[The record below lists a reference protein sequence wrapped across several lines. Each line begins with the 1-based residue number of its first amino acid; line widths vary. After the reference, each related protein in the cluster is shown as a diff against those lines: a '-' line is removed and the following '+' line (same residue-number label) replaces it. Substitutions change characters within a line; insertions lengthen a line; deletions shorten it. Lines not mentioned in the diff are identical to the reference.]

1 MRDILEVIKNV
12 ESIYN
17 SNSALSALK
26 DFERVLSEMNMYVY
40 KNWLDGELASGPVI
54 DRHWVR
60 ASFMWPEEK
69 MPDPMAAKRL
79 LEYGC
84 EVKYEKSNLL
94 EPRKIKSP
102 DDFRPGTR
110 KGKIDQRPIWIVEI
124 SMPRKLVEDTF
135 NGYMSRLRESM
146 GIDQGDKAQS
156 APAAVSDQAAAMAPP
171 GGMPAAP
178 AAGAAPASPL
188 GGAPSAAP
196 TA

>member
-26 DFERVLSEMNMYVY
+26 DFERVLSEMNMYVF

-60 ASFMWPEEK
+60 ASFMWPQEK

-84 EVKYEKSNLL
+84 QVKYEKSNLL

-110 KGKIDQRPIWIVEI
+110 KGKIDQVPIWIVEI

-135 NGYMSRLRESM
+135 KGYMSKLRQTM
-146 GIDQGDKAQS
+146 GIDKGDKAQA
-156 APAAVSDQAAAMAPP
+156 APAAVSDQAAVMTSP
-171 GGMPAAP
+171 GAISAAP
-178 AAGAAPASPL
+178 AAPSSPL
-188 GGAPSAAP
+188 GGATSAVP
-196 TA
+196 TAK